1 MESRLGGE
9 GRKGGLCSLCNREWP
24 GVCCSSGNV
33 ARCQKV
39 GGWKRVRVGGDDM
52 EEGGG
57 GRGWLARVTL
67 KNDAGEREWICIL
80 EQQQFFQINF
90 LVSSL
95 KFSFAR
101 CGDGNIEFF
110 LVFSDFDRSVE

>member
-57 GRGWLARVTL
+57 KGVAGTCHFEERRG
-67 KNDAGEREWICIL
+67 GEGMDLYIGAATI
-80 EQQQFFQINF
+80 FPN
-90 LVSSL
+90 
-95 KFSFAR
+95 
-101 CGDGNIEFF
+101 
-110 LVFSDFDRSVE
+110 

>member
-52 EEGGG
+52 EE
-57 GRGWLARVTL
+57 
-67 KNDAGEREWICIL
+67 E
-80 EQQQFFQINF
+80 
-90 LVSSL
+90 
-95 KFSFAR
+95 
-101 CGDGNIEFF
+101 GDGTCHFEERRGGEGMDLYIGAATIFPN
-110 LVFSDFDRSVE
+110 

>member
-1 MESRLGGE
+1 MARGVLFERKRSPMSKSGRVEEGSCRWRRYGG
-9 GRKGGLCSLCNREWP
+9 
-24 GVCCSSGNV
+24 
-33 ARCQKV
+33 
-39 GGWKRVRVGGDDM
+39 
-52 EEGGG
+52 GGG